1 MEAHLVDRHVGVRI
15 RARRRQ
21 LGVSQQL
28 LADTIGCTFQQVQKY
43 ENAKNRVS
51 SSRLFEIAKVL
62 KVNPSYFFDGLPM
75 SDLEPGEPPPVFGP
89 EEVEIARLFMR
100 IRNPTRRKVLELT
113 RTLVDEAT

>member
-1 MEAHLVDRHVGVRI
+1 VEAHLVDRHVGVRI

-21 LGVSQQL
+21 LGISQQL

-51 SSRLFEIAKVL
+51 SSRLFEIARVL

-89 EEVEIARLFMR
+89 EEVEIASLFMR

-113 RTLVDEAT
+113 RTLAAET